1 MFEAESGFLS
11 HCILQANWSMSILL
25 AHYENA
31 KIIEMK
37 KKKDYRNELWCP
49 GLCRFWDLNPSPH
62 ACPDETFCFL
72 QMEPYPSKTAE
83 FRH

>member
-31 KIIEMK
+31 KIIEMS
-37 KKKDYRNELWCP
+37 Y
-49 GLCRFWDLNPSPH
+49 GVQVYAGSGI
-62 ACPDETFCFL
+62 
-72 QMEPYPSKTAE
+72 
-83 FRH
+83 